1 MARNIE
7 IKASVASVSLL
18 VERASMHATSG
29 PTKISQDD
37 TFFRCNTGR
46 LKLRAFPDGSGELI
60 FYKRENADGP
70 KTSFYEVVPTAVA
83 DSLRSVLNQ
92 AYGQVGRVRKERTVY
107 MVGRTRVHIDQ
118 VEGLGSFMELEVVL
132 AENESEDK
140 GKQEAYE
147 LMAKLGIKEDTL
159 IDQAYVDLLN
169 GEVINTSLD
178 AAVSRQP
185 A

>member
-18 VERASMHATSG
+18 MERASMHATSG
-29 PTKISQDD
+29 PAKISQDD
-37 TFFRCNTGR
+37 TFFKCDTGR

-70 KTSFYEVVPTAVA
+70 KTSFYEIVPTAVA
-83 DSLRSVLNQ
+83 DLLRSILTQ

-132 AENESEDK
+132 AEDESEDK
-140 GKQEAYE
+140 GVQEAHE

-159 IDQAYVDLLN
+159 IDQAYVDL
-169 GEVINTSLD
+169 INQKLRSASLD
-178 AAVSRQP
+178 VAVLR
-185 A
+185 